1 MQFNPETDLR
11 IERRFQAA
19 PDRIWRCLTEP
30 ALIEAWFA
38 PRPVVTRD
46 VSLDLRP
53 GGSFRSVMDVPGH
66 GEMPG
71 HGCVLEVVP
80 GRRLVW
86 TDLMRGGWHPNDG
99 SFGFTA
105 VMEVLPDGAGSL
117 YRANALHRTAA
128 QKAEHEKMGFHEGW
142 GAAADQLGELALTL

>member
-1 MQFNPETDLR
+1 MHFDAETDLR
-11 IERRFQAA
+11 IERRFEAG

-38 PRPVVTRD
+38 PKPVVTRD

-71 HGCVLEVVP
+71 HGCVLEVVER
-80 GRRLVW
+80 RRLVW
-86 TDLMRGGWHPNDG
+86 TDLMRGGWHPNAE

-105 VMEVLPDGAGSL
+105 VIELWPDGSGTL
-117 YRANALHRTAA
+117 YRANALHRSIA
-128 QKAEHEKMGFHEGW
+128 QRQDHEKMGFHDGW
-142 GAAADQLGELALTL
+142 GAAADQLGALALTL

>member
-1 MQFNPETDLR
+1 MSFDPATDL
-11 IERRFQAA
+11 ELTRRFAAA
-19 PDRIWRCLTEP
+19 PATVWRCLTEP
-30 ALIEAWFA
+30 ALIERWFA

-71 HGCVLEVVP
+71 HGCVLEVDP

-86 TDLMRGGWHPNDG
+86 TDLMRGGWHPNAG

-105 VMEVLPDGAGSL
+105 VLTLEPEGEGTL
-117 YRANALHRTAA
+117 YRAQALHRSQEQRAG
-128 QKAEHEKMGFHEGW
+128 HEKMGFHEGW
-142 GAAADQLGELALTL
+142 GAAADQLGELAASL